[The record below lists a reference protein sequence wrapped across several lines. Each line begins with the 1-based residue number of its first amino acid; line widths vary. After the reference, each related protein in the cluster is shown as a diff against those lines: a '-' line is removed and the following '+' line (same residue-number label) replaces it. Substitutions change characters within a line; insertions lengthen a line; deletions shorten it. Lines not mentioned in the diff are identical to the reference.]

1 MTSAEEYVWKPIE
14 ILPEPKG
21 LGVVGEAIIIS
32 INSDRSI
39 PNTISVQYYFL
50 NSKNMIS
57 FDKEITTTSDLV
69 STIKLKKKFSKTWKT
84 SMIRNLFDKQRD
96 KYTKDY
102 TKDFIEWVTDI
113 VNTEP
118 NIKRYFG

>member
-57 FDKEITTTSDLV
+57 FDKEITTTSELV